1 MTDLIQAFFE
11 RDLNESEHEALS
23 KLLEGSPDAALR
35 YEALLEQNYLAT
47 GLPQPRLPEGLQS
60 LPQPGNVSLPWWTGS
75 VKFVAVGLV
84 AVGIALWEFRPQTK
98 TENPLPVQPPAFRQ
112 SLDKPEAPVH
122 PMVNRIAPTRPLAV
136 GPAQEGQE
144 LSVLVDV
151 PRKALVTVHILDEG
165 GAEVRNLFTGFVE
178 AGRWT
183 FQWDGLLENGET
195 AKSGH
200 YRIDVQSGAAH
211 QSKDIQINLQP
222 VTP

>member
-1 MTDLIQAFFE
+1 MADLIQEFFN
-11 RDLNESEHEALS
+11 RDLTEAEQESLS

-47 GLPQPRLPEGLQS
+47 GLPQPTLPEGLQS
-60 LPQPGNVSLPWWTGS
+60 LPQPGNGSIPWWTGS

-84 AVGIALWEFRPQTK
+84 AAGIALWKFWPEPKPVPPLSTQQVPALPAARPA
-98 TENPLPVQPPAFRQ
+98 EPEAIRPLP
-112 SLDKPEAPVH
+112 
-122 PMVNRIAPTRPLAV
+122 IRPSAAQT
-136 GPAQEGQE
+136 AQEGQE

-165 GAEVRNLFTGFVE
+165 GAEVRNLYTGFVE
-178 AGRWT
+178 TGRWT
-183 FQWDGLLENGET
+183 FRWDGLLENGET
-195 AKSGH
+195 AKSGQ